1 MDPISD
7 AIAEMDAREPGDKLS
22 YRAAQEK
29 FGVDKET
36 LRRRHKGL
44 SRSNAEEAESRM
56 LLNPQQEIQLVQ
68 YIEKLTG
75 RGIPPTRSIIKN
87 YAAAAGK

>member
-7 AIAEMDAREPGDKLS
+7 AIAAIDVREPGEKLS

-29 FGVDKET
+29 LGVDKET

-56 LLNPQQEIQLVQ
+56 LLNP
-68 YIEKLTG
+68 
-75 RGIPPTRSIIKN
+75 
-87 YAAAAGK
+87 